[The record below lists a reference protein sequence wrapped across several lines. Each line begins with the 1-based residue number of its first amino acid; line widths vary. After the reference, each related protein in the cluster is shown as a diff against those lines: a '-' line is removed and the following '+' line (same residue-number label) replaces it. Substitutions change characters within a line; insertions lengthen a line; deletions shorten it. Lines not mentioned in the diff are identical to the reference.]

1 MRYAG
6 RIRTAVIILAFGLL
20 ELLCRSGVISNFT
33 MIPPSTT
40 LVSLIE
46 ILASGRFS
54 ADIIV
59 TLRNVSVAIV
69 AAMLSGPL
77 LAIILHQLPGLRRV
91 LDPLFAT
98 YYAIPVYAFYP
109 LLMVIFGLGDLPQ
122 IAVGFLLAI
131 VAVLI
136 NTLNGL
142 DRVPP
147 VLLKVARMHRLGPVA
162 TALKVRLPFAAPYI
176 FTGFKLCVAYSFVG
190 VIGAEFITSSRGIG
204 YEISYAYNNFD
215 NGVMYPLIF
224 FILTIVTVINMS
236 LYAWER
242 KLLARRSSAS

>member
-6 RIRTAVIILAFGLL
+6 GIRTVVIVLAFGTL
-20 ELLCRSGVISNFT
+20 ELLCRTGVISAFT
-33 MIPPSTT
+33 MIPPSATV
-40 LVSLIE
+40 LSLLD

-59 TLRNVSVAIV
+59 TLRNVSIAIV
-69 AAMLSGPL
+69 AAMLIGPL
-77 LAIILHQLPGLRRV
+77 LAIVLHQLPPLRRI

-142 DRVPP
+142 DRVPA

-162 TALKVRLPFAAPYI
+162 TAVKVRLPFAAPYI

-215 NGVMYPLIF
+215 NKVMYPLIF
-224 FILTIVTVINMS
+224 LILFIVTVINMS

-242 KLLARRSSAS
+242 RLLARRNSAQ

>member
-6 RIRTAVIILAFGLL
+6 RIRTVVIIVAFGLL
-20 ELLCRSGVISNFT
+20 EALCRTGVIGNFT
-33 MIPPSTT
+33 MIPPSAIVVA
-40 LVSLIE
+40 LVD
-46 ILASGRFS
+46 ILRSGRFA
-54 ADIIV
+54 ADIAV
-59 TLRNVSVAIV
+59 TLRNVGIAIV
-69 AAMLSGPL
+69 AAMIIGPL
-77 LAIILHQLPGLRRV
+77 LAIVLHRVAALRRI

-109 LLMVIFGLGDLPQ
+109 LLMVIFGLGDIPQ

-162 TALKVRLPFAAPYI
+162 TAAKVRLPFAAPYI

-215 NGVMYPLIF
+215 NAVMYPLIF
-224 FILTIVTVINMS
+224 LILSIVTVINMS
-236 LYAWER
+236 LYAWEKR
-242 KLLARRSSAS
+242 LLARRRSA